1 MSRVIAERLAVGD
14 GLSARPGAGL
24 QRLVAGWAALGI
36 TLSGATQLRIAGQPI
51 GPSELILGSWLL
63 FVLFLGLRRLSVV
76 GSRASVVLGAY
87 WLTVLML
94 MGFGTLVAVQTGRLH
109 VSSAAHDALAF
120 VYIAML
126 TGALALR
133 FLDDDDYGYHW
144 YFARMTF
151 FFHVLAAGLLFGLAM
166 ALPGLGPIEFW
177 YGPRLR
183 GWSENPNQL
192 ALAMAAMPFLGWWL
206 LRRTSGRF
214 GKIACVLGIA
224 VCMIV
229 GIASQSDG
237 LRVAWVA
244 SFGAVGSLLFY
255 RVTAR
260 GRSRWLHISHVIVP
274 AVVVII
280 GVFYAD
286 AIVEMVIGVADRVY
300 AEGHQGEKRF
310 TLWSH
315 GIQAI
320 GASPLVGFGPGSF
333 SGYNGPFEDHEAHN
347 SFIDWGASTGLTGIV
362 VYLGLLAWAMS
373 RALRSGE
380 STLVGMLI
388 AVVVTS
394 TFSYLLRQPDFWMV
408 IVLVLVLSEPV
419 ITVRERQAGRL
430 TPEPGGQAPR
440 LTLRPA
446 PHLHQSSSG

>member
-1 MSRVIAERLAVGD
+1 MSQVIAERLAAEDRLTVRRR
-14 GLSARPGAGL
+14 SGL
-24 QRLVAGWAALGI
+24 QRLMADWVAFGI

-51 GPSELILGSWLL
+51 GPSELILGCWLL
-63 FVLFLGLRRLSVV
+63 FVLFLGLRGAPVAS
-76 GSRASVVLGAY
+76 SRVSIAMGIYWLGA
-87 WLTVLML
+87 LMF
-94 MGFGTLVAVQTGRLH
+94 MGFGTLVAIQTARLD
-109 VSSAAHDALAF
+109 VKSAIHDSLAF
-120 VYIAML
+120 IYLAML
-126 TGALALR
+126 TSTLALR
-133 FLDDDDYGYHW
+133 LFDEDGYAFHW
-144 YFARMTF
+144 HFARMTF
-151 FFHVLAAGLLFGLAM
+151 FFHVIAAGLLFGLAM
-166 ALPGLGPIEFW
+166 VTPGLGPIAFW

-214 GKIACVLGIA
+214 GKIACLLGIA
-224 VCMIV
+224 LCMVV
-229 GIASQSDG
+229 GFKSQSDG

-260 GRSRWLHISHVIVP
+260 GRSRWLHISHVIIP

-333 SGYNGPFEDHEAHN
+333 SGYNGPFEGHEAHN
-347 SFIDWGASTGLTGIV
+347 SFIDWGASTGLAGLLT
-362 VYLGLLAWAMS
+362 YLGLLAWVTW
-373 RALRSGE
+373 RGVRSGE
-380 STLVGMLI
+380 PVLVGMLVS
-388 AVVVTS
+388 VVAASV
-394 TFSYLLRQPDFWMV
+394 FGYLLRQPDFWMV
-408 IVLVLVLSEPV
+408 IVLVLVLSESV
-419 ITVRERQAGRL
+419 ITVRDRQAGRL
-430 TPEPGGQAPR
+430 TAEPGGQAPR